1 MAEKVVLAYSGGL
14 DTSIIIPWLKE
25 NYAYDVIAMVGDV
38 GQGDDIEAVVE
49 KAYKTGAS
57 KVVVEDM
64 REEFLTGYVF
74 PALRAGAV
82 YEHKYLLGTSLARP
96 VIAKHQV
103 EVALREGATAVAHGC
118 TGKGND
124 QVRFELAY
132 QALAPELK
140 VIAPWREWTL
150 KSREDCLDYAE
161 KRGISVTASREK
173 IHSRDRN
180 LWHIS
185 HEGGELEDAGNAPLP
200 STWQLTRSP
209 QEAPDREEQVVIGFE
224 KGTPVSV
231 NGMKLDPVSLV
242 ELLNEIGGR
251 NAIGR
256 IDLVEN
262 RFVGIKSRGC
272 YETPGGT
279 LLIAAHR
286 ELEALCLERDLMHF
300 KQHIGLKYAE
310 LAYFGLW
317 FTPLREALDAFV
329 DNTQQDI
336 TGTTTLC
343 LVQGQRVGGQPSL
356 REFALPYRSLVL
368 HHGRQLRPERCGRI
382 HPHPG
387 AAVALARP
395 SPRRRREAR
404 GDTIRGTDEDVVGTI
419 PPAARCRLRAL
430 AAVVRLRPALAAGRA
445 GGQPRPC
452 VRAEECRNPVF
463 ERTDHH
469 SSGPEADWR
478 KGRGVPGISRR
489 RRSRRR
495 ASLRR
500 KAAGRADWRHGIQAA
515 QRPQPQRADCDRPAS
530 LRSGFRST
538 RYAPIWRSG

>member
-1 MAEKVVLAYSGGL
+1 MPKKVVLAYSGGL

-25 NYAYDVIAMVGDV
+25 NYDYDVIAMVGDV
-38 GQGDDIEAVVE
+38 GQGDDLEAVVK
-49 KAYKTGAS
+49 KAYATGAS
-57 KVVVEDM
+57 KVAVEDL

-74 PALRAGAV
+74 PALKAGAV

-103 EVALREGATAVAHGC
+103 EVALREGAEAVAHGC

-124 QVRFELAY
+124 QVRFELTY

-161 KRGISVTASREK
+161 AHGIPVAQSREK

-180 LWHIS
+180 LWHLS
-185 HEGGELEDAGNAPLP
+185 HEGGELEDAGNAPLA
-200 STWQLTRSP
+200 STWQLTASP
-209 QEAPDREEQVVIGFE
+209 QEAPDREEKVSISFVDGV
-224 KGTPVSV
+224 PVGV
-231 NGMKLDPVSLV
+231 NGMDLDPVSLV

-286 ELEALCLERDLMHF
+286 ELEALCLDRDLMHF
-300 KQHIGLKYAE
+300 KQHVGLKYAE

-329 DNTQQDI
+329 ESTQKNI
-336 TGTTTLC
+336 TGS
-343 LVQGQRVGGQPSL
+343 VSL
-356 REFALPYRSLVL
+356 SLYK
-368 HHGRQLRPERCGRI
+368 GNI
-382 HPHPG
+382 
-387 AAVALARP
+387 AVA
-395 SPRRRREAR
+395 SRESEYSQYR
-404 GDTIRGTDEDVVGTI
+404 TDLSSFTMGDSYDQKD
-419 PPAARCRLRAL
+419 
-430 AAVVRLRPALAAGRA
+430 AAGFIRIL
-445 GGQPRPC
+445 GLP
-452 VRAEECRNPVF
+452 
-463 ERTDHH
+463 
-469 SSGPEADWR
+469 S
-478 KGRGVPGISRR
+478 
-489 RRSRRR
+489 RSR
-495 ASLRR
+495 A
-500 KAAGRADWRHGIQAA
+500 QARVEVA
-515 QRPQPQRADCDRPAS
+515 K
-530 LRSGFRST
+530 
-538 RYAPIWRSG
+538 

>member
-1 MAEKVVLAYSGGL
+1 MPEKVVLAYSGGL

-25 NYAYDVIAMVGDV
+25 NYACEVIAMVADV
-38 GQGDDIEAVVE
+38 GQGDDLDAVIE

-57 KVVVEDM
+57 KVVVEDL

-74 PALRAGAV
+74 PALEAGAV

-124 QVRFELAY
+124 QVRFELTY

-161 KRGISVTASREK
+161 AHGIPLAQSREK

-185 HEGGELEDAGNAPLP
+185 HEGGELEDAANAPFP
-200 STWQLTRSP
+200 STWQISKSP
-209 QEAPDREEQVVIGFE
+209 QEAPDREEKIEVEFK
-224 KGTPVSV
+224 KGVPVGV
-231 NGMKLDPVSLV
+231 NGMRMGPVSLV

-256 IDLVEN
+256 TDIVEN

-286 ELEALCLERDLMHF
+286 ELEALCCERDVMHF
-300 KQHIGLKYAE
+300 KQHIALKYAE
-310 LAYFGLW
+310 LVYYGLW

-329 DNTQQDI
+329 ENTQQDV
-336 TGTTTLC
+336 TGT
-343 LVQGQRVGGQPSL
+343 
-356 REFALPYRSLVL
+356 
-368 HHGRQLRPERCGRI
+368 
-382 HPHPG
+382 
-387 AAVALARP
+387 VALSLYKGNISVVSRK
-395 SPRRRREAR
+395 SEYSLYR
-404 GDTIRGTDEDVVGTI
+404 TDLSSFTMGESYDQKD
-419 PPAARCRLRAL
+419 
-430 AAVVRLRPALAAGRA
+430 AAGFIRILGLPSRSKA
-445 GGQPRPC
+445 LRDNKQGSSKRQSQEK
-452 VRAEECRNPVF
+452 EEEVAR
-463 ERTDHH
+463 
-469 SSGPEADWR
+469 
-478 KGRGVPGISRR
+478 
-489 RRSRRR
+489 
-495 ASLRR
+495 
-500 KAAGRADWRHGIQAA
+500 
-515 QRPQPQRADCDRPAS
+515 
-530 LRSGFRST
+530 
-538 RYAPIWRSG
+538 